1 MITTQQKNGLWTQID
16 EAYWRGVL
24 WPRAPAPT
32 LHFLLISGTAGYTLV
47 EHGRIILYK
56 GIVFE
61 ICHPALVQEG
71 ALADATRS
79 GKTLLP
85 ACQLRIVPKSAM
97 HCVKTT
103 PNAYTT
109 RRSIR
114 EWTEYYWKKVKV
126 VMPVGTDCHTPPGDR
141 RRNTQELQR
150 SSSLLL
156 SFRRGA
162 FASQWP
168 YVTPKTHIVV
178 QVNICFL

>member
-114 EWTEYYWKKVKV
+114 EWTEYYWKRMKG
-126 VMPVGTDCHTPPGDR
+126 VMPVGIDCPLAPGDR
-141 RRNTQELQR
+141 HRNRQGLQR
-150 SSSLLL
+150 SASLLL
-156 SFRRGA
+156 SFRRGS